1 VSDLPTPTPT
11 ATRARRAT
19 GLHGPAVMGQ
29 TWSSIVWCHWPVPA
43 EVVARRL
50 PAGLVPDL
58 FDGAAWVGLVPF
70 EMRDLRVVLAGRRL
84 PAVPTTEHFSEVN
97 VRTYV
102 VGARGPGVWFDT
114 LDASSWLGSAVA
126 RVAWSLP
133 YVPATIE
140 ASVTDDRRAWSISRR
155 DGTTGAVRASVGGP
169 VESDPL
175 ARFLTERYALYARPW
190 WGRRPLW
197 APVDHPSWSLRSVA
211 EVEVDAGLVRAAG
224 YPVDDSPP
232 HVLAADVVP
241 VRIGV
246 PRPA

>member
-1 VSDLPTPTPT
+1 VTDSL
-11 ATRARRAT
+11 AVAARASSLRA

-50 PAGLVPDL
+50 PAGLEPDL
-58 FDGAAWVGLVPF
+58 FDGTAWVGLVPF
-70 EMRDLRVVLAGRRL
+70 EMRDLRVVAGRRRL
-84 PAVPTTEHFSEVN
+84 PAVPSTEHFSEVN

-102 VGARGPGVWFDT
+102 RGARGPGVWFDT
-114 LDASSWLGSAVA
+114 LDASSWLGSVVA

-140 ASVTDDRRAWSISRR
+140 ASVTDERRAWTIARR

-169 VESDPL
+169 VEGDDL
-175 ARFLTERYALYARPW
+175 TRFLTERYALYARPW

-197 APVDHPSWSLRSVA
+197 APVDHPSWSLRSVDD
-211 EVEVDAGLVRAAG
+211 VEVDAGLVRAAG
-224 YPVDDSPP
+224 YPVDDAPP
-232 HVLAADVVP
+232 HVLAADAVP
-241 VRIGV
+241 VRVGV

>member
-1 VSDLPTPTPT
+1 M
-11 ATRARRAT
+11 A
-19 GLHGPAVMGQ
+19 Q

-50 PAGLVPDL
+50 PAGLEPDL
-58 FDGAAWVGLVPF
+58 FDGTAWVGLVPF
-70 EMRDLRVVLAGRRL
+70 EMRDLRMVVAGRRL

-102 VGARGPGVWFDT
+102 AGRRGPGVWFDT
-114 LDASSWLGSAVA
+114 LDASSRLGSWTA

-133 YVPATIE
+133 YVPSRIGSSVEADGRAWTI
-140 ASVTDDRRAWSISRR
+140 RRA
-155 DGTTGAVRASVGGP
+155 DGTAGAVRAQVGGR
-169 VESDPL
+169 VEGDGL

-197 APVDHPSWSLRSVA
+197 APVDHPSWSLRSCTD
-211 EVEVDAGLVRAAG
+211 VEVDAGLVRAAG
-224 YPVDDSPP
+224 YDVDDHPP
-232 HVLAADVVP
+232 HVLAAEPVP
-241 VRIGV
+241 VRIGI

>member
-1 VSDLPTPTPT
+1 M
-11 ATRARRAT
+11 A
-19 GLHGPAVMGQ
+19 Q
-29 TWSSIVWCHWPVPA
+29 TWSSIVWCHWPVPPEA
-43 EVVARRL
+43 VAARL
-50 PAGLVPDL
+50 PEGLEPNL
-58 FDGAAWVGLVPF
+58 HDGAAWVGLVPF
-70 EMRDLRVVLAGRRL
+70 EMRDLRVVVAGRRL
-84 PAVPTTEHFSEVN
+84 PAVPGTEHFSEVN

-140 ASVTDDRRAWSISRR
+140 ASVEGDERRWAIRRR
-155 DGTTGAVRASVGGP
+155 DGTTGGVRARVGGP
-169 VESDPL
+169 VAADGLS
-175 ARFLTERYALYARPW
+175 RFLTERYALYARPW

-197 APVDHPSWSLRSVA
+197 APVEHPSWSLRSCV
-211 EVEVDAGLVRAAG
+211 VERVDAGLVRAAG
-224 YPVDDSPP
+224 YDVDDSPP
-232 HVLAADVVP
+232 HVLAADPVP